1 MPDEPT
7 TPDELTPEEV
17 DILANSPA
25 DAPVQLGDDD
35 GATEEEPGEGV

>member
-1 MPDEPT
+1 MPDEF
-7 TPDELTPEEV
+7 TPEEL

-35 GATEEEPGEGV
+35 GATEAEPGEEV